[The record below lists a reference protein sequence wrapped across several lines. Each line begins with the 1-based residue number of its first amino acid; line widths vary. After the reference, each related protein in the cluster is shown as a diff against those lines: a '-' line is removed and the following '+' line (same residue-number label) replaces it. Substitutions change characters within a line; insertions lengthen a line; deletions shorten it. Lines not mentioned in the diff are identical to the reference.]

1 MDLSDPT
8 GLMAAVLLGGVGMGL
23 FIHGKKSSNFK
34 TLGVGLVLMV
44 APNFITSLWMDLA
57 LVAGC
62 AAALVLLPSGG
73 D

>member
-8 GLMAAVLLGGVGMGL
+8 GLMVAVLLGAVGLGL
-23 FIHGKKSSNFK
+23 FMHGKKAGNFK

-57 LVAGC
+57 LVVGC

>member
-8 GLMAAVLLGGVGMGL
+8 GLMAAVLLGSVGFGL
-23 FIHGKKSSNFK
+23 FVHGKKSGNLK
-34 TLGVGLVLMV
+34 TLGIGLVLMV

-57 LVAGC
+57 LVVGC
-62 AAALVLLPSGG
+62 AAALVMLPSSG